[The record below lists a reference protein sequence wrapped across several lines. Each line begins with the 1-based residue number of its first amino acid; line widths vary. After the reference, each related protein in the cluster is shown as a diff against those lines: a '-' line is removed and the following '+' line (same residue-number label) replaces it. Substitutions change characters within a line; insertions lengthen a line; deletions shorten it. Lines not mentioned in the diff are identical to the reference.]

1 MNTEILK
8 KINAEWLLEKT
19 LPSLVRRDAPAIA
32 LEQSAD
38 IIAVAG
44 PRRAGKTWYL
54 YQLIQDLLTSGKAR
68 REDILFVDF
77 EDYRLTDFKATDT
90 DALLAAFQQVA
101 GKPPSFLFFDEVQQ
115 LPDWSRVLRTLHNQN
130 RYR

>member
-19 LPSLVRRDAPAIA
+19 LPSLVRRDAPEIA
-32 LEQSAD
+32 LEQSSD

-68 REDILFVDF
+68 RVG
-77 EDYRLTDFKATDT
+77 TP
-90 DALLAAFQQVA
+90 V
-101 GKPPSFLFFDEVQQ
+101 
-115 LPDWSRVLRTLHNQN
+115 
-130 RYR
+130 

>member
-1 MNTEILK
+1 MDREILK

-19 LPSLVRRDAPAIA
+19 LPSLVRRDAPEIS

-38 IIAVAG
+38 IIAVAD

-54 YQLIQDLLTSGKAR
+54 YQLIRDLLTTGKAR

-77 EDYRLTDFKATDT
+77 EA
-90 DALLAAFQQVA
+90 
-101 GKPPSFLFFDEVQQ
+101 
-115 LPDWSRVLRTLHNQN
+115 
-130 RYR
+130 